1 MGGRQDRRAAALP
14 LAVVSVALAAAGHS
28 LGRGHALDPS
38 SALVAAVG
46 AGVLGA
52 TVARTWTLPR
62 LLPVIAA
69 VQLVVHSLAGAAADP
84 RLVLAAPHG
93 HEHAIVA
100 APTGSPQAAM
110 LVWHLIAV
118 PVTALLLAALAR
130 SAQLVS
136 GLLRRWLLAVPVE
149 LPAPAPAA
157 RARRRVRIV
166 RPRRH
171 LVVSW
176 SNAPPCPA

>member
-1 MGGRQDRRAAALP
+1 MRRRHDGRAGALL
-14 LAVVSVALAAAGHS
+14 LAVVSVALAAVGHA
-28 LGRGHALDPS
+28 LGHGHALDPS
-38 SALVAAVG
+38 SALVAAIAAG
-46 AGVLGA
+46 ALGA
-52 TVARTWTLPR
+52 TVARTWTMPR

-69 VQLVVHSLAGAAADP
+69 VQLVVHSLAGSAADP
-84 RLVLAAPHG
+84 RLVLAVPHD
-93 HEHAIVA
+93 HAHAVAA
-100 APTGSPQAAM
+100 APTGSPQTAM
-110 LVWHLIAV
+110 IVWHLIAV
-118 PVTALLLAALAR
+118 PITALLLAALAH
-130 SAQLVS
+130 SAHLVS

-157 RARRRVRIV
+157 SVHRPVRIV

>member
-1 MGGRQDRRAAALP
+1 MRGRNDRRAAAVP

-28 LGRGHALDPS
+28 LGHGQALDPS

-46 AGVLGA
+46 AAVLGA
-52 TVARTWTLPR
+52 TVARAWTLSR
-62 LLPVIAA
+62 LLPVIAV
-69 VQLVVHSLAGAAADP
+69 VQLVVHSLAGATADP

-93 HEHAIVA
+93 HVHGVAA
-100 APTGSPQAAM
+100 APTGSPQTAM

-130 SAQLVS
+130 SAHLVS
-136 GLLRRWLLAVPVE
+136 GLLRRWLLTTPVE
-149 LPAPAPAA
+149 LPAPAPAEPVL
-157 RARRRVRIV
+157 RRVRIV